1 MADARMLALIALLAA
16 GTAQAQPRAWPA
28 ESYNPRPAAGD
39 LVLGIPCGG
48 SIVFRPV
55 PVPAADGLLADREVT
70 LGQPDAETSYAEFLR
85 RTFIAGGFPGAARGD
100 PPVFFIAKYEV
111 TQDQFA
117 AVMADQACPAL
128 PTANGRLPR
137 NQLAWHEAAAFTT
150 RLSSHLFRH
159 GGAALPRVGQ
169 AVSFARLPTEDE
181 WEFAARGGS
190 AVADVDFVNPT
201 YPMPDGITAYEFFQ
215 GARSADGR
223 VRPVGSLKPNPLGL
237 HDMLGNVAEW
247 ALEGYR
253 MNRIGRPHGLAGG
266 HVARGGHFRRVEDE
280 LRASLREEHPPISRQ
295 TGEPMRLET
304 VGFRP
309 VLTRET
315 VAGTAEARRLGEEF
329 EREARARDSSLEGD
343 DPAKLIEALRRDNSD
358 EQVRA
363 GLARLEAR
371 LASDGRARRDQEAVA
386 LRARIEGAVYL
397 GRQLAVGQGQ
407 LQLMT
412 LVGGVERS
420 RLDAGTESEAE
431 LARLAQAVGVPVV
444 RDRLGP
450 LGDDLRAR
458 LDALAAATKRQTDVS
473 RTIGT
478 RINDGFVP
486 QTEARLRELAGAY
499 VSILIGIAR
508 GGDPQRL
515 AQEAA
520 VVVQG
525 FDARNIGLL
534 SQVARVVVRHVDVV
548 ARSGT
553 LEVPVAL
560 AELGAVREAPPA
572 PPPPAAPATRAAPAQ
587 PPRR

>member
-1 MADARMLALIALLAA
+1 MADPRALAVLALLAA
-16 GTAQAQPRAWPA
+16 GGAHAQPRAWPA
-28 ESYNPRPAAGD
+28 ESYNPRPADGD
-39 LVLGIPCGG
+39 LVLPIPCGG
-48 SIVFRPV
+48 SIVFRAVPV
-55 PVPAADGLLADREVT
+55 PVPAGLLADREIT
-70 LGQPDAETSYAEFLR
+70 LGQPDAEISYAEFLR
-85 RTFIAGGFPGAARGD
+85 RTFLAGGFPGATPAD

-117 AVMADQACPAL
+117 AVMADGACPAL
-128 PTANGRLPR
+128 PSPNGRLPR
-137 NQLAWHEAAAFTT
+137 NTVSWHEAAAFTA
-150 RLSSHLFRH
+150 RLSTHLFKAA
-159 GGAALPRVGQ
+159 GPALPRVGQ
-169 AVSFARLPTEDE
+169 AVTFARLPTEDE
-181 WEFAARGGS
+181 WEYAARGGS
-190 AVADVDFVNPT
+190 RVEDIDFVNPT
-201 YPMPDGITAYEFFQ
+201 YPMPEGMTAYEFFQ

-223 VRPVGSLKPNPLGL
+223 VRPVGSLRPNPLGL

-247 ALEGYR
+247 ALESYR

-295 TGEPMRLET
+295 TGEPLRLDT

-315 VAGTAEARRLGEEF
+315 VSGGDAARRLGDEF
-329 EREARARDSSLEGD
+329 EREARARDTSLEGD
-343 DPAKLIEALRRDNSD
+343 DPARLLEALRRDNPD

-371 LASDGRARRDQEAVA
+371 LASDARARRDQEAVA

-420 RLDAGTESEAE
+420 RQEAGTEAEAE

-458 LDALAAATKRQTDVS
+458 LEALAAATKRQTDVS

-478 RINDGFVP
+478 RINDGVVP

-515 AQEAA
+515 AQEAG
-520 VVVQG
+520 VVVQA

-548 ARSGT
+548 ARNGT
-553 LEVPVAL
+553 LDVPVAL
-560 AELGAVREAPPA
+560 AELGAVRDAPPSA
-572 PPPPAAPATRAAPAQ
+572 AAPTPPPTRA